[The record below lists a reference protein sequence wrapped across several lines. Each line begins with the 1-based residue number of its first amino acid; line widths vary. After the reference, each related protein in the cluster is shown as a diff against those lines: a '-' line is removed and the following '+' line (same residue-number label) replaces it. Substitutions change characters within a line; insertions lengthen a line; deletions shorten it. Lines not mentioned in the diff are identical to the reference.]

1 MKIKGLKKI
10 GNVPE
15 KVKTKNGNL
24 METGE
29 TIALFK
35 APDGT
40 KGTYNFFVREGERGR
55 LHGCLFASSGT

>member
-15 KVKTKNGNL
+15 KVKTKTGKL
-24 METGE
+24 IETGE
-29 TIALFK
+29 MVNQFK

-40 KGTYNFFVREGERGR
+40 TGTHSFFMREVEKGR
-55 LHGCLFASSGT
+55 LHGCLICSD